1 MLFGRDRRRHGRF
14 RKLEERE
21 MENGARVPVSAN
33 DNRDPRTANTLP
45 GGARQTAVP
54 GARPAAAPEKP
65 APQEPPKAQKPVE
78 PPKAPEPPKEP
89 PKTETPAGP
98 AKDPEPPKKP
108 EEPPKVPEPPKTQE
122 PPKPQEPEKK
132 PEPAKPQEPDWKDLY
147 ARLLADFDNFK
158 KRTARDREDTYRYAE
173 AEILKDILPAVD
185 NLALALS
192 NTKNNKDPFVKGVWL
207 VYDTF
212 LSALKEHGAEP
223 FDSIGKPLDTERM
236 EAIAQIPSETVAE
249 GLVSNEVKRGWML
262 KDKVLRAAQVVMS
275 AGPLNKPA
283 DSDAAQGS

>member
-21 MENGARVPVSAN
+21 KENGACKPVSSKCEE
-33 DNRDPRTANTLP
+33 PRTADTLQ
-45 GGARQTAVP
+45 GGARQTAAP
-54 GARPAAAPEKP
+54 AARPAAAPEKP
-65 APQEPPKAQKPVE
+65 APQQEPPKAAKSEE
-78 PPKAPEPPKEP
+78 PSKAPEPPEDPTKAEKPAESAKDKEP
-89 PKTETPAGP
+89 
-98 AKDPEPPKKP
+98 AKEPEAQKA
-108 EEPPKVPEPPKTQE
+108 QE

-132 PEPAKPQEPDWKDLY
+132 PEPVKPQEPDWKDLY

-212 LSALKEHGAEP
+212 LSALKGHGAEP

-275 AGPLNKPA
+275 SGPLNKPNEA
-283 DSDAAQGS
+283 DAAKQGS